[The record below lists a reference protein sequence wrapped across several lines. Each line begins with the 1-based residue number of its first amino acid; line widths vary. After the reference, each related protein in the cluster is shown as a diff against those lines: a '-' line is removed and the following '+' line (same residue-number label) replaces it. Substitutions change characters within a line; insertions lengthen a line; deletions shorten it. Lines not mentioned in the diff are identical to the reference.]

1 MSTRR
6 TVLGSVTISS
16 LMAEGV
22 VMDDCCL
29 PSADMRSVGICALF
43 LLNLRNTFIRK
54 PQGFTWIHFAVL
66 LLPYYI
72 YYGEIPRISLS
83 YFQERF
89 LIYFYWLLFLL
100 RYNSYS
106 HKITFLDDAVQWLL
120 VYSQSYTTIITN
132 TRLFHYL
139 RKKFCG
145 II

>member
-54 PQGFTWIHFAVL
+54 PQGFTWIYFAVL